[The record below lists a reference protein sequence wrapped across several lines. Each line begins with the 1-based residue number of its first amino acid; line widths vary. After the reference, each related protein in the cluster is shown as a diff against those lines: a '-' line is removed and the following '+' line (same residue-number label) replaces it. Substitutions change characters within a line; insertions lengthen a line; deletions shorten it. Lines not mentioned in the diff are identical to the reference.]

1 MYVPLAKARG
11 HPALLFGG
19 GAVPER
25 ALLSTL

>member
-19 GAVPER
+19 AVPER